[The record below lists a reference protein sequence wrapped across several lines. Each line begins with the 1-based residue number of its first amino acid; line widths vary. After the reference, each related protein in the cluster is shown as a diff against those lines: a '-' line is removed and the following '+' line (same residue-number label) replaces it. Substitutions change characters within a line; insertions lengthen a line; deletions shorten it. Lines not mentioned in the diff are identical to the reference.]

1 MMKKQDI
8 GLFAAILILLCGCS
22 LKLVDTYDQ
31 QTVMELQTIEQNIER
46 LYLNIQMQKEKE
58 RQYQL
63 YTKQYIDIDINIRA
77 LERRQARRENNQ
89 ETLEQTQILAQLWQQ
104 DMKAHQRKDVLSDFL
119 IKRRQ
124 EQYRQLIDTILR
136 GEFAKR

>member
-1 MMKKQDI
+1 
-8 GLFAAILILLCGCS
+8 
-22 LKLVDTYDQ
+22 
-31 QTVMELQTIEQNIER
+31 MELQTIEQNIER

>member
-1 MMKKQDI
+1 MKKQYL
-8 GLFAAILILLCGCS
+8 GCFVASLILLSGCS
-22 LKLVDTYDQ
+22 LNLVAPYDP
-31 QTVMELQTIEQNIER
+31 QTIQQLKSIDRQIELFYR
-46 LYLNIQMQKEKE
+46 SMQAMEESE
-58 RQYQL
+58 RQYQW
-63 YTKQYIDIDINIRA
+63 YTEQYFEIDINIRA